1 MVSASKVAALRSQQG
16 LGEFSDGGI
25 ETHDTTSL
33 EQAIAES
40 SVGSA
45 EVAYVPLSFGE
56 QLVLETY
63 IRCRQRPYD
72 RKRQEELAAPRHRGA
87 TGDPPVGA
95 GEPGTSQSSSAQPS
109 KTLPK
114 NQVEELCSR
123 LAQPKRFLGSKTSP
137 GEDLAQQSS
146 EEDRAKRACYALETD
161 SAQVAARALSD
172 AWRAVVMAFK
182 EASAGR
188 PVDLERVA
196 ELAKPTK
203 RGASLR
209 SWGVRPDWV
218 RPEQPASAR
227 GHLSSRSSEQ
237 TQRRPGAAAA
247 LSPMGSAF
255 GEAASSQAYPTP
267 PSSGGAAAAFD
278 SPGSRSP
285 EGALDSLDATRR
297 SQDGSLAATPSNTGG
312 KISSRGTLTP
322 DINTPRQAPRPTS
335 FLQHGARGGLLEAED
350 VDDMRQAEGR
360 RTGVDRHA

>member
-16 LGEFSDGGI
+16 LGEFSDGGF

-146 EEDRAKRACYALETD
+146 EEDRAKRAALDVDAMLSRLT
-161 SAQVAARALSD
+161 APRLPRAHSPTPGE
-172 AWRAVVMAFK
+172 RVVMAFK

-237 TQRRPGAAAA
+237 TQRRPGSASIGAAAAAA

-312 KISSRGTLTP
+312 KISSRGSLTP

-335 FLQHGARGGLLEAED
+335 FLQHGAPGWASRGG
-350 VDDMRQAEGR
+350 GR
-360 RTGVDRHA
+360 